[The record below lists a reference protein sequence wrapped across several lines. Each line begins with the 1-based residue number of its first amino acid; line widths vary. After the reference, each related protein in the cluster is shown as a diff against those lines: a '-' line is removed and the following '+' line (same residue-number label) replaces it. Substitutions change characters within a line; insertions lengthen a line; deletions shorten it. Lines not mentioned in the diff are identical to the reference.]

1 MSKSEKTF
9 SCPHCESEFLKKDVC
24 QSHISDCP
32 KRDSASNSTED
43 SGTTE
48 SESNSRT
55 TVTTSRD
62 SENTAKEL
70 PVNRDYD
77 FSDKIPEDIPE
88 YKESGT
94 ERTRIMA
101 EIRNKSQTNQLP
113 RYLVSGDTGTGKTH
127 LARSIAEEREAPMF
141 VIQGKYSL
149 DSSDLLG
156 SPMLVN
162 QETIWTDGVL
172 TKALLASQ
180 EQEVVLLVDEV
191 NRARPE
197 SKGILFSALDD
208 RCEVVLDSRNG
219 ETIKGNPE
227 NLIVIG
233 TINEGSDYA
242 VQDMDKAEKR
252 RFGRKFEVD
261 YLGRKHPE
269 LEAEIMEERTPV
281 FNQMASKMVQA
292 SNEIREASE
301 NPGSVIDS
309 GIPTSALLDW
319 SRTAHS
325 YTEEGIENPVIQ
337 AGIDAVIRPV
347 FDKDIIRDDAEDIL
361 RDYLDSAPFNIEDFK
376 EWSNNPESFKD
387 NVCEHCGREFKSKR
401 GVSQHQSQS
410 ECGNSN

>member
-1 MSKSEKTF
+1 MVKSEKTF

-32 KRDSASNSTED
+32 ERNSASSTTDD

-48 SESNSRT
+48 SKNPDTET
-55 TVTTSRD
+55 
-62 SENTAKEL
+62 TAKEL
-70 PVNRDYD
+70 PVNRDYN
-77 FSDKIPEDIPE
+77 FSDRIPEDIPE

-101 EIRNKSQTNQLP
+101 EIRNKSETNQLP

-127 LARSIAEEREAPMF
+127 LARSIAEERESPMF

-156 SPMLVN
+156 SPVLVN
-162 QETIWTDGVL
+162 GETIWTDGVL
-172 TKALLASQ
+172 TKALLASR
-180 EQEVVLLVDEV
+180 EREVVLLVDEV

-208 RCEVVLDSRNG
+208 RCEVVLDARNG
-219 ETIKGNPE
+219 EKIKGRPE

-261 YLGRKHPE
+261 YLGREHPE

-281 FNQMASKMVQA
+281 FSEMASKMVQA
-292 SNEIREASE
+292 SNEIRDASE
-301 NPGSVIDS
+301 NPDSVIDS

-319 SRTAHS
+319 SRTAYS
-325 YTEEGIENPVIQ
+325 YEEAGIENPVIQ
-337 AGIDAVIRPV
+337 AGIDSVVRPV
-347 FDKDIIRDDAEDIL
+347 FRKDVIREEAEDIL
-361 RDYLDSAPFNIEDFK
+361 RDYLDSAPFSKEDFM
-376 EWSNNPESFKD
+376 EWSNNPDQFKD
-387 NVCEHCGREFKSKR
+387 NVCEHCGQEFKSKR

-410 ECGNSN
+410 DCGDSD

>member
-24 QSHISDCP
+24 KSHISDCP
-32 KRDSASNSTED
+32 ERDSASNTTED

-48 SESNSRT
+48 SES
-55 TVTTSRD
+55 TSM
-62 SENTAKEL
+62 SEVETESTAKEL

-77 FSDKIPEDIPE
+77 FSDQIPEEIPE

-101 EIRNKSQTNQLP
+101 EIRNKAETNQLP

-127 LARSIAEEREAPMF
+127 LARSIAEEREDPMF

-156 SPMLVN
+156 SPVLVN
-162 QETIWTDGVL
+162 GETIWTDGVL
-172 TKALLASQ
+172 TKALLASR
-180 EQEVVLLVDEV
+180 EREVVLLVDEV

-208 RCEVVLDSRNG
+208 RCEVVLDARNG
-219 ETIKGNPE
+219 EKIKGNPE
-227 NLIVIG
+227 NLVVIG

-242 VQDMDKAEKR
+242 VQNMDKAEKR

-261 YLGRKHPE
+261 YLGREHPE

-281 FNQMASKMVQA
+281 FSEMASKMVQA
-292 SNEIREASE
+292 SNEIRDASE

-309 GIPTSALLDW
+309 GVPTSALLDW
-319 SRTAHS
+319 SRTAYS
-325 YTEEGIENPVIQ
+325 YAEAGIENPVIQ
-337 AGIDAVIRPV
+337 AGIDSVVRPV
-347 FDKDIIRDDAEDIL
+347 FGKDIIREDAEDIL
-361 RDYLDSAPFNIEDFK
+361 RDYLDDAPFNLEDFK
-376 EWSNNPESFKD
+376 EWSNNPDSFKD
-387 NVCEHCGREFKSKR
+387 DVCEHCGQQFKSKR
-401 GVSQHQSQS
+401 GVSMHQNGS
-410 ECGNSN
+410 ECGDSS